1 MQDLLSSLAS
11 PIVIGVIVVV
21 LVILIAVPLILRRRN
36 TAPVDEE
43 PPEFGETVDYTSM
56 EVQEPTG
63 WRERFTNLSLAGKIL
78 VFVVPLLLVVAVIV
92 LILLLPGGQTAQNNV
107 ATPAPP
113 PEIAV
118 TAARLV
124 GINPQRMRIEAT
136 STLPEGTEVTAQMIV
151 DEAPLAWFTPD
162 VTTSV
167 ASGGDIE
174 WTLTK
179 AEDGP
184 APAQGTEPVVQLQAT
199 VDGQEVVSNPQPVV
213 IPEVPGYADAF
224 FGEAV
229 AEVQPTATEEEEEPT
244 PSATPEEEPEEETPE
259 EAEPTAAPTA
269 TTNPI
274 GDADLVATVSNG
286 GNVREEPLLIDNV
299 VAQINAGEQ
308 VEIIGRT
315 PNGLWYFIRNV
326 RNNEGW
332 ASITLLSVD
341 PAIAARVPVLPIVS
355 VFTTGNV
362 YAQSSAEGA
371 PVDQVFVGET
381 VNLFQ
386 KTANGDWYQVE
397 TVREVRGWVSASLLG
412 IPPEVAADVPVDS
425 TAPSAPA
432 EEEEDPTPEAEEL
445 PTPEPEQP
453 AEAELPSEPSGGET
467 LAPSGLTAQVQN
479 TGSLRDQPDPNA
491 EVLGEISAGESVE
504 LLQKN
509 VNATWF
515 RVRSMQGMEGWV
527 NSSLLTVAPEV
538 KERVPVA

>member
-63 WRERFTNLSLAGKIL
+63 WRERFTNLSLASKIL
-78 VFVVPLLLVVAVIV
+78 VFVVPLLLVVAVVV
-92 LILLLPGGQTAQNNV
+92 LILLLPGGQNGQALQP
-107 ATPAPP
+107 TPAPP
-113 PEIAV
+113 PEITV
-118 TAARLV
+118 TEARLV
-124 GINPQRMRIEAT
+124 GINPQRMRINAT

-151 DEAPLAWFTPD
+151 DEEVFNWFNPEAT
-162 VTTSV
+162 VEV
-167 ASGGDIE
+167 AADGAINGE
-174 WTLTK
+174 LNK
-179 AEDGP
+179 AENALSP
-184 APAQGTEPVVQLQAT
+184 PEGTEPVVQLLAT
-199 VDGQEVVSNPQPVV
+199 VGGQEVLSDQQPVV
-213 IPEVPGYADAF
+213 ILVDEHADAF
-224 FGEAV
+224 FGAAV
-229 AEVQPTATEEEEEPT
+229 AEVQPTPTEEEEPT

-274 GDADLVATVSNG
+274 SGDLVATVTNG

-308 VEIIGRT
+308 VEIQGRT
-315 PNGLWYFIRNV
+315 PNGLWYYIRNV

-332 ASITLLSVD
+332 VSGTLLSID

-362 YAQSSAEGA
+362 YAEPRAEGA

-381 VNLFQ
+381 VDLFG
-386 KTANGDWYQVE
+386 KTSNGEWYEVE
-397 TVREVRGWVSASLLG
+397 TVREVRGWVSAALLG
-412 IPPEVAADVPVDS
+412 IPQEVAADVPVDTTTRS
-425 TAPSAPA
+425 SPA
-432 EEEEDPTPEAEEL
+432 EEEEEPAPTEAAL
-445 PTPEPEQP
+445 PSPTPEPEQP
-453 AEAELPSEPSGGET
+453 AEAEVPLGPTGGGT
-467 LAPSGLTAQVQN
+467 LEAGGLTAQVQN

-515 RVRSMQGMEGWV
+515 RVRSTQGVEGWV

>member
-36 TAPVDEE
+36 SAPVDEE

-56 EVQEPTG
+56 EMQEPTG
-63 WRERFTNLSLAGKIL
+63 WRERFTNLSLASKIL
-78 VFVVPLLLVVAVIV
+78 VFVVPLLLVVAVVV
-92 LILLLPGGQTAQNNV
+92 LILLLPGGQNGQV
-107 ATPAPP
+107 SQPTPAPP
-113 PEIAV
+113 PEITV
-118 TAARLV
+118 TEARLV
-124 GINPQRMRIEAT
+124 GINPQRMRINAT

-162 VTTSV
+162 VTSSV
-167 ASGGDIE
+167 EAGGDLE

-184 APAQGTEPVVQLQAT
+184 VPPQGTEPVVQLQAT
-199 VDGQEVVSNPQPVV
+199 VDGQEVVSNAQPVV

-229 AEVQPTATEEEEEPT
+229 AEVQPTPTEEEEPT

-259 EAEPTAAPTA
+259 EAEPTEAPTA
-269 TTNPI
+269 TANPI
-274 GDADLVATVSNG
+274 SGDLVATVTNG

-308 VEIIGRT
+308 VEIQGRT

-332 ASITLLSVD
+332 ASGTLLSID

-362 YAQSSAEGA
+362 YAEPRAEGA

-381 VNLFQ
+381 VDLFG
-386 KTANGDWYQVE
+386 KTSNGEWYEVE
-397 TVREVRGWVSASLLG
+397 TVREVRGWVNASLLG
-412 IPPEVAADVPVDS
+412 IPPEVAADVPVDTTTRS
-425 TAPSAPA
+425 DPA
-432 EEEEDPTPEAEEL
+432 EEEEEPTPEAEEL

-453 AEAELPSEPSGGET
+453 AEAEEPSEPTGGGTLESG
-467 LAPSGLTAQVQN
+467 GLTAQVQN

-515 RVRSMQGMEGWV
+515 RVRSTQGVEGWV